1 VKYVALCHTCGH
13 RHDIEFDHTKGPPP
27 PHAFSDWYT
36 KHPHPHATEFRFPRR
51 RQRDMRA
58 RLPDR
63 SRWQDYLHNAD
74 VKTAYAASAAATI
87 TLASLA
93 ASSSLLGGREST
105 AIDNGASVKYLDYLA
120 AGNYRAAA
128 SNNQAGSIYTCVV
141 GARDDTPSWPDVFDG
156 TDSAETV
163 TDAGTFNSICKII
176 SIVSADNTASQ
187 TWYWGPVS
195 VAEWFGGWVPDQFV
209 YFVTH
214 NIQTTTNVWSATE
227 GDHSLKHT
235 PVYAVV
241 A

>member
-1 VKYVALCHTCGH
+1 MRYVALCHTCGV

-36 KHPHPHATEFRFPRR
+36 KHPHPHVTEFRFPRR
-51 RQRDMRA
+51 RQRDGH
-58 RLPDR
+58 
-63 SRWQDYLHNAD
+63 SRPRKAWNEYVHNAD
-74 VKTAYAASAAATI
+74 VKVAYAASAAPTI

-93 ASSSLLGGREST
+93 ASSTLLGGREST
-105 AIDNGASVKYLDYLA
+105 AIDNGASVKYLDYLC
-120 AGNYRAAA
+120 AGNYRAGA

-141 GARDDTPSWPDVFDG
+141 GARDDTPTWPSPFDG
-156 TDSAETV
+156 TNSTATIAK
-163 TDAGTFNSICKII
+163 AGIFNAVCKII
-176 SIVSADNTASQ
+176 SLVTADNTASQ

-195 VAEWFGGWVPDQFV
+195 VAEMFDKWIPDQFV
-209 YFVTH
+209 FFVTH

-227 GDHSLKHT
+227 GDHSIKYT